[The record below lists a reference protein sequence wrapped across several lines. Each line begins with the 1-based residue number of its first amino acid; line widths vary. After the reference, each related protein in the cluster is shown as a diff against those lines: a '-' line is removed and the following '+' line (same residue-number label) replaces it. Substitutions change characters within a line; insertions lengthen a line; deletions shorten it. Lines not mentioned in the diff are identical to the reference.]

1 MRMDEVDADRF
12 AATLRSLEGLDIEGL
27 WALMRVKDEGRVTQW
42 QQWVVGKADQP
53 TTPERP
59 EIHVSDMTEGELPE
73 LDNALETLDDL
84 GFLD

>member
-1 MRMDEVDADRF
+1 VA
-12 AATLRSLEGLDIEGL
+12 
-27 WALMRVKDEGRVTQW
+27 QW
-42 QQWVVGKADQP
+42 QQWLVGEADQP